1 MIRNTFS
8 KESGV
13 VLGGAQQLGSAIRYA
28 RKRRRMT
35 LQDLCNRTGM
45 SYQTARRLEKGD
57 PVVGLGMVISA
68 LWVLGLWPKVL
79 ESVSPDVDMTGMQED
94 LNRLP
99 KRVRASRKLS
109 HDFNF

>member
-1 MIRNTFS
+1 MIRNTFGKDS
-8 KESGV
+8 EV
-13 VLGGAQQLGSAIRYA
+13 VLGGAKQLGSAIRYA

-35 LQDLCNRTGM
+35 LQELCNRTGM
-45 SYQTARRLEKGD
+45 SYQTARRLEMGD
-57 PVVGLGMVISA
+57 PVVGIGMVISA

-79 ESVSPDVDMTGMQED
+79 ESVSPDADMTGIQED

-99 KRVRASRKLS
+99 KRVRASRKQA